1 MGKFEEY
8 KKITFNNRIMLTPES
23 ILKST
28 FGYEPFNARN
38 DTINLQELIMITNI
52 PRYIVWS
59 TDRLQL
65 DDPFQRRWLLQQTL
79 TRGRAEDIRKLSLN
93 EITLELDNL
102 NLPGE
107 VYSLWKRYLEYRN
120 VGK

>member
-1 MGKFEEY
+1 M
-8 KKITFNNRIMLTPES
+8 
-23 ILKST
+23 
-28 FGYEPFNARN
+28 
-38 DTINLQELIMITNI
+38 TINV

-65 DDPFQRRWLLQQTL
+65 DDPFQRRWLLKQTL
-79 TRGRAEDIRKLSLN
+79 THGRAEDIRKLSLN
-93 EITLELDNL
+93 EIALKLENL
-102 NLPGE
+102 NLPDE